1 MPSLSA
7 FVVKDDLGIRLS
19 NALSAPLPMN
29 DAVLLLLNPNTPG
42 ILNGDMCRFMSDV
55 ASQLLEAILSEEDD
69 NGLSPSDVV
78 DIAEGVEKLSL
89 EVVVRLDED
98 GVDILPEP
106 NPPSNPL
113 SRLSPFDDDPEE
125 LRPLLRKQFWRDSVP
140 PFP

>member
-7 FVVKDDLGIRLS
+7 FAVNDGFGMSLS
-19 NALSAPLPMN
+19 NGLSAPLPVK
-29 DAVLLLLNPNTPG
+29 DPDLLLLNPNASG
-42 ILNGDMCRFMSDV
+42 IVNGDNCRFMLDV

-69 NGLSPSDVV
+69 DGLSPSDVV
-78 DIAEGVEKLSL
+78 DIVEGVEKLSL
-89 EVVVRLDED
+89 DVVVRLDEA

-106 NPPSNPL
+106 NPPSKPL